1 MMAFDAQKNV
11 SYITA
16 GQLITQPVL
25 DPNYVSVGDYVK
37 TITAGGS
44 FGAEKITPPVLAAML
59 EKDCRKALQLVQPI
73 RTTANRSLHYEVA
86 DVKVWANLGLH
97 LAEKLRGAVALQTY
111 RTTGQANQKPLAI
124 QHLKAALRYWDT
136 VVAITRPLYNDMPLV
151 HLTEQKGHTWAEN
164 NKLRFHW
171 EKLRP
176 AVAKDVEI
184 AEKARYS
191 KSK

>member
-1 MMAFDAQKNV
+1 M
-11 SYITA
+11 
-16 GQLITQPVL
+16 
-25 DPNYVSVGDYVK
+25 
-37 TITAGGS
+37 
-44 FGAEKITPPVLAAML
+44 
-59 EKDCRKALQLVQPI
+59 
-73 RTTANRSLHYEVA
+73 A

-171 EKLRP
+171 DKLRP
-176 AVAKDVEI
+176 AVVKDVET
-184 AEKARYS
+184 AEEARYAT
-191 KSK
+191 KK